1 MGRFWCYSKI
11 SEFESNIQKK
21 KKKDSNK
28 KSDFGTTAATVGS
41 KIKESKVPYVVK
53 DLSSGIP

>member
-1 MGRFWCYSKI
+1 MVLFENKWIRVEYS
-11 SEFESNIQKK
+11 KK